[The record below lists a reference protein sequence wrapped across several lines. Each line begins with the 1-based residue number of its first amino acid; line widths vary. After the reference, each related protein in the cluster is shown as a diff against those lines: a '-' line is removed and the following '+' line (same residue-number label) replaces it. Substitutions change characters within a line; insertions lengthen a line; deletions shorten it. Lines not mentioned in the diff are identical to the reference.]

1 MSPTQ
6 FIDLYCERTDPSF
19 WSEPLNAL
27 TNASFLIG
35 AWYVWRVVS
44 NAKSNPPWAL
54 RMLPALLAAVGI
66 CSFLFHTL
74 AVLWAAVADQ
84 LTILLFG
91 GVFLYAF
98 LYHAARLPR
107 IPALT
112 VAVLFGVASYYFP
125 RLLPPGLLNQS
136 GGYLPYLIGLLAM
149 MAWLMIQRRAAARQ
163 FAGAIAL
170 FCLALLFRTVDQYWC
185 TQFPLGTH
193 FLWHLLNG
201 AVLALLSVALLHEV
215 SRSR

>member
-35 AWYVWRVVS
+35 AWYAWRAVS
-44 NAKSNPPWAL
+44 GMKSIPPWTL
-54 RMLPALLAAVGI
+54 RVLPVLLAAVGI

-74 AVLWAAVADQ
+74 ATVWAVVADQ

-91 GVFLYAF
+91 CVFLYAF
-98 LYHAARLPR
+98 LHHAARFPR

-136 GGYLPYLIGLLAM
+136 GAYLPYLLGLLAM
-149 MAWLMIQRRAAARQ
+149 TAWLTIRRRAAAKQ

-185 TQFPLGTH
+185 VQFPLGTH

-201 AVLALLSVALLHEV
+201 IVLGLLSIALLHEV
-215 SRSR
+215 PRSR